1 MDNSNLPNS
10 EKKEASS
17 IDRYSEIYHN
27 SPISLFILDIDS
39 NILEMNKSAYNLL
52 EIEENYFLTKPFVR
66 YIVNESME
74 SYIFFLSRISDDGQ
88 KSSCEIKMRS
98 EKGNILDVFLAGNV
112 FKYSIDKKQ
121 LIISAIDITKV
132 KEEMLEYN
140 KNCSLLNSIM
150 NSIPDLISFK
160 DSENRFLG
168 CNKAF
173 SELLGIEINDLIGKN
188 ENEFFKDKEMSS
200 YNELEKSILS
210 EGKPQRTIELCSYPN
225 GKQIYLDTLTSL
237 FYNPDGNQLGT
248 ISISRDFTT
257 HFQIED
263 KLRISEER
271 LQIALD
277 AAYLSLWDYF
287 VETNTIVIDQRMC
300 KILGINKDSYTLNFD
315 DFLLLIPKNERE
327 VVKNELKNH
336 IDDVIPYFETE
347 HRVLSRNDTWRWV
360 NSRGKIIIRDDNN
373 RPVRITGITF
383 DISEKKLIEQIK
395 ANKFIINN
403 YPFEFYTFIEH
414 QIRFV
419 ARNIINSTT
428 ELIFNLPQ
436 NLPTKLFADKE
447 KLQQI
452 LLSILRFYSAYIEA
466 GEILV
471 YVISNQ
477 LDNNKISLEFRII
490 SPDSKLKVEELSNL
504 LEKPQF
510 QDSLIAKKYQ
520 NFELPI
526 NIVNVIAESMGS
538 KIRYSLINQAINLFF
553 TIQLPVDN
561 DNPISLKEYSF
572 SRDKKI
578 LIVDDCRTNID
589 FMLSVLNQYFD
600 NIETSYN
607 GIECL
612 KKIESITSRSKQ
624 YDLIIIDSK
633 MPYMDAKKVIQIIRN
648 DLKLLNQKF
657 LIMLSPVEY
666 SYYKST
672 SNNEFE
678 YIIEKPIIHTKL
690 LEIIHSIIN

>member
-1 MDNSNLPNS
+1 
-10 EKKEASS
+10 
-17 IDRYSEIYHN
+17 
-27 SPISLFILDIDS
+27 
-39 NILEMNKSAYNLL
+39 
-52 EIEENYFLTKPFVR
+52 
-66 YIVNESME
+66 
-74 SYIFFLSRISDDGQ
+74 
-88 KSSCEIKMRS
+88 
-98 EKGNILDVFLAGNV
+98 
-112 FKYSIDKKQ
+112 
-121 LIISAIDITKV
+121 
-132 KEEMLEYN
+132 
-140 KNCSLLNSIM
+140 
-150 NSIPDLISFK
+150 
-160 DSENRFLG
+160 
-168 CNKAF
+168 
-173 SELLGIEINDLIGKN
+173 
-188 ENEFFKDKEMSS
+188 
-200 YNELEKSILS
+200 LEKSILS
-210 EGKPQRTIELCSYPN
+210 EGKPKRTIELVSYPN

-300 KILGINKDSYTLNFD
+300 KILGINKDTYSLNFD

-347 HRVLSRNDTWRWV
+347 HRVLSRNDTWKWV
-360 NSRGKIIIRDDNN
+360 NSRGKIIIRDENN

-395 ANKFIINN
+395 ANKFIINK
-403 YPFEFYTFIEH
+403 YPFDFYKFIEQ
-414 QIRFV
+414 QIRFI
-419 ARNIINSTT
+419 ARNILNINT

-436 NLPTKLFADKE
+436 NLPAKLIADKE

-452 LLSILRFYSAYIEA
+452 LLSVLRFYSAYIEE

-471 YVISNQ
+471 YLISNQ
-477 LDNNKISLEFRII
+477 LDNDKINLEFRII

-504 LEKPQF
+504 MEKPQF

-538 KIRYSLINQAINLFF
+538 KIGYSLINQAINLFF
-553 TIQLPVDN
+553 TIQFPVDN
-561 DNPISLKEYSF
+561 DNPISLKEYSY
-572 SRDKKI
+572 SRDKTI

-589 FMLSVLNQYFD
+589 FMLSILNQYFD

-612 KKIESITSRSKQ
+612 KKIESVTSRSKQ

-657 LIMLSPVEY
+657 LIMLSPEEFA
-666 SYYKST
+666 YYKSL

-678 YIIEKPIIHTKL
+678 FIIEKPIIHTKL